1 MNLLGRFTD
10 CNLDADYDE
19 VKKNFSLKIPA
30 NFNFSY
36 DVIDVYAKEEPNKQA
51 MVWCDDEGGEK
62 FFSFKDISDMSK
74 KTANFFVQQ
83 GIKKGDRVMLFL
95 RRRYEFWW
103 IVPALH
109 RIGAI
114 VIPATTQLL
123 KHDIVYRN
131 NAADIKMIVALDN
144 KQIEEE
150 VEAALPESPTVEK
163 LVTVSGPREGW
174 VDFHAE
180 LEKQSVEFDRPT
192 GEAATCNEDPMLIYF
207 TSGTSGYPKMV
218 AHNFLY
224 PLGHIITAK
233 YWQRVIDG
241 GLH

>member
-83 GIKKGDRVMLFL
+83 GIKKGDRVMLSF
-95 RRRYEFWW
+95 
-103 IVPALH
+103 A
-109 RIGAI
+109 
-114 VIPATTQLL
+114 
-123 KHDIVYRN
+123 
-131 NAADIKMIVALDN
+131 
-144 KQIEEE
+144 
-150 VEAALPESPTVEK
+150 
-163 LVTVSGPREGW
+163 
-174 VDFHAE
+174 
-180 LEKQSVEFDRPT
+180 
-192 GEAATCNEDPMLIYF
+192 AAT
-207 TSGTSGYPKMV
+207 SS
-218 AHNFLY
+218 
-224 PLGHIITAK
+224 
-233 YWQRVIDG
+233 G
-241 GLH
+241 GLFPPCTGLAQL